1 MKSITDIIKDYSA
14 GETSLEETNDA
25 LSEAGSGL
33 RLDPGRNVLTEQEL
47 ADTVAGETPEEADG
61 WGLLDTGTGSLD
73 KVRVTR
79 GRLDFAVNDED
90 GAMSCNN
97 IGYVLIGGKRYQVFS
112 DRLGEVQE
120 RVPAE
125 KPKHL
130 PKRVDTHRRFDLIG
144 RPEAERKVIQTT
156 IRGTYLTEY
165 DEQGYYIKST
175 PMKRGE

>member
-1 MKSITDIIKDYSA
+1 MKSITDIIRDYSA
-14 GETSLEETNDA
+14 GEASLEEVNAA
-25 LSEAGSGL
+25 LAEAGSGL

-47 ADTVAGETPEEADG
+47 AETVAGETAEEADG

-90 GAMSCNN
+90 GVRTCKHLA
-97 IGYVLIGGKRYQVFS
+97 YVLIGGRRYQVFG
-112 DRLGEVQE
+112 DRLGEVRE
-120 RVPAE
+120 RAPAE
-125 KPKHL
+125 KPRHL
-130 PKRVDTHRRFDLIG
+130 PKRVDTSRRFDLIG
-144 RPEAERKVIQTT
+144 RPEAERKVIQPT
-156 IRGTYLTEY
+156 IRGQYLTEY